1 MKFQVYNVISAKELF
16 HNKMTLTLLNF
27 DISIA
32 ELQIITLRVEVRL
45 FVLSPEIEDRDEVD
59 KKKSSTRIS
68 KIITFL

>member
-1 MKFQVYNVISAKELF
+1 
-16 HNKMTLTLLNF
+16 MTLTLLNF

-59 KKKSSTRIS
+59 KKKSSTRIQVRIS